1 MKWAAWLTLGNSPS
15 CSQSY
20 RPVYVQVKSIIQL
33 PRLGAGS
40 TGESTR
46 DVKGEEEVSS
56 GVLVELQT
64 GQASICSRSFLA
76 QDALAEDEDQAIK
89 PPGRSHAASHLRAPG
104 KSKLASAGPAQIY
117 TISRRHLLIDT

>member
-1 MKWAAWLTLGNSPS
+1 MKWAPWLTLVNSPP

-20 RPVYVQVKSIIQL
+20 RPAYVQVKSIIQL
-33 PRLGAGS
+33 PHLGAGS
-40 TGESTR
+40 IGESTG
-46 DVKGEEEVSS
+46 DVKGEEVSS

-64 GQASICSRSFLA
+64 GQASICPPSFLA

-89 PPGRSHAASHLRAPG
+89 PPGQSHAASRLRAPG
-104 KSKLASAGPAQIY
+104 RSKLASAGQAQIY